1 MEHGMEGRVCGEADP
16 GALVFMFGA
25 MGKVGGLRGCMCYK
39 NRVVVG
45 STNWSEESWPRGWAW
60 REVDTPEG
68 FVGSPTDG
76 PGEG

>member
-39 NRVVVG
+39 NRVVVF
-45 STNWSEESWPRGWAW
+45 N
-60 REVDTPEG
+60 
-68 FVGSPTDG
+68 
-76 PGEG
+76 GEHELE